1 MNQTAGF
8 MNQAAGDKFDPFTQ
22 LDKLIPVL
30 SDLYTAIKTRHE
42 KCQDMILN
50 LMTMIYR
57 IADTRP
63 DAAIAAIHLSRQ
75 QSPLKQPIY
84 GAILAHLFSQQHGL
98 DDKKKTALIQAVL
111 TCNITFYEFQ
121 VLLNSMDGKL
131 TDAQRAK
138 LQKHPL
144 QSAQLLEAA
153 GFIDPNLTKAI
164 RQHHERPDGS
174 GYPNHLHAKEISDL
188 ALVVS
193 MCEVYT
199 ACIDNRA
206 YRKPILAREALAQF
220 NNDDDPRLK
229 GLLLSFAKAI
239 GLYPPGT
246 WVKLASGET
255 AIVIK
260 RQKNS
265 PIPIV
270 KALFDP
276 NNMPYMGPV
285 SRDCSEPTFKVLAAT
300 SPPSRPSV
308 DLPALFD

>member
-1 MNQTAGF
+1 MNQPGS
-8 MNQAAGDKFDPFTQ
+8 GKIDPFVQ

-30 SDLYTAIKTRHE
+30 SDLYTAIKSRHE
-42 KCQDMILN
+42 RCHDMLQT
-50 LMTMIYR
+50 LMNTLYR
-57 IADTRP
+57 IANSNP
-63 DAAIAAIHLSRQ
+63 DAAIAAIHLSKQ

-84 GAILAHLFSQQHGL
+84 GAILAHLFSETHGL
-98 DDKKKTALIQAVL
+98 DEKKKQSLIQAVL

-131 TDAQRAK
+131 TDAQRTK

-144 QSAQLLEAA
+144 QGAQLMEAA

-174 GYPNHLHAKEISDL
+174 GYPNRLKGPDISDL

-199 ACIDNRA
+199 ARIDNRA
-206 YRKPILAREALAQF
+206 YRKPVLAREALSHLYQE
-220 NNDDDPRLK
+220 NDPRLK

-239 GLYPPGT
+239 GVYPPGT
-246 WVKLASGET
+246 WVKLTNNET
-255 AIVIK
+255 AIVTR
-260 RQKNS
+260 RQQNS

-270 KALFDP
+270 KALFDR
-276 NNMPYMGPV
+276 NDIPYMGPIP
-285 SRDCSEPTFKVLAAT
+285 RDCSDPALKVVGATF
-300 SPPSRPSV
+300 PPARPSV
-308 DLPALFD
+308 DLSALFD

>member
-1 MNQTAGF
+1 MNQPVS
-8 MNQAAGDKFDPFTQ
+8 GDASDPFIQ

-30 SDLYTAIKTRHE
+30 SELYTSIKSRDDVCHP
-42 KCQDMILN
+42 KMQALLDN
-50 LMTMIYR
+50 LYQIT
-57 IADTRP
+57 DNRP

-84 GAILAHLFSQQHGL
+84 GAVLAHLFSQQHGL
-98 DDKKKTALIQAVL
+98 DEKKKTALMQAVL
-111 TCNITFYEFQ
+111 CCNITFYEFQ
-121 VLLNSMDGKL
+121 VLLNSMNSPL
-131 TDAQRAK
+131 TDAQRTK

-144 QSAQLLEAA
+144 QGAQLMEMA
-153 GFIDPNLTKAI
+153 GFSDPNVTKAI

-174 GYPNHLHAKEISDL
+174 GYPNHLLAKDISEL

-199 ACIDNRA
+199 ARIDNRA
-206 YRKPILAREALAQF
+206 YRKPILAREALVHL
-220 NNDDDPRLK
+220 NNDEDPRLK

-246 WVKLASGET
+246 WVTLANKET
-255 AIVIK
+255 AIVTK

-265 PIPIV
+265 PVPIV
-270 KALFDP
+270 KALFDSSGA
-276 NNMPYMGPV
+276 PYLGPIP
-285 SRDCSEPTFKVLAAT
+285 RNCTEPDYKVVGAT

>member
-1 MNQTAGF
+1 MNHP
-8 MNQAAGDKFDPFTQ
+8 AGDKYDPFIQ

-30 SDLYTAIKTRHE
+30 SDLYTAIKSRHE
-42 KCQDMILN
+42 KCQDMLLN
-50 LMTMIYR
+50 LMSVVYK

-63 DAAIAAIHLSRQ
+63 DAAIAAIHLSKQ

-84 GAILAHLFSQQHGL
+84 GAILAHLFSEQHGL

-131 TDAQRAK
+131 TDAQRTK

-144 QSAQLLEAA
+144 QSAQLMEAA

-174 GYPNHLHAKEISDL
+174 GYPNHLQARDISEL

-199 ACIDNRA
+199 ARIDNRA
-206 YRKPILAREALAQF
+206 YRKPVLAREALAHL
-220 NNDDDPRLK
+220 NNDEDPRLK

-255 AIVIK
+255 AIVTR

-265 PIPIV
+265 PVPIV

-276 NNMPYMGPV
+276 NNIPYMGPIP
-285 SRDCSEPTFKVLAAT
+285 RDCTEPSFKVIGAT
-300 SPPSRPSV
+300 FPPSRPSV
-308 DLPALFD
+308 ELSALFD